1 MVRYKFPKAI
11 DWNTRLTHSS
21 VYAVQSE
28 YDKDL
33 IYLFEDGEAAMVRHR
48 DGMRW
53 KISETSRIAE
63 TIVNEEIKKEIIEI
77 YKEVRG
83 MENRICE
90 YCGKEYTPVTGIQRF
105 CGSKCSNKFYTKERA
120 ERRAKKKTKKTSN
133 IDIINREAISNGISY
148 GKYQAMKYLDTVESI
163 K

>member
-1 MVRYKFPKAI
+1 MVRYKFSKAI

-53 KISETSRIAE
+53 EISETPRIAE
-63 TIVNEEIKKEIIEI
+63 TIVNEEIQKK
-77 YKEVRG
+77 
-83 MENRICE
+83 
-90 YCGKEYTPVTGIQRF
+90 
-105 CGSKCSNKFYTKERA
+105 S
-120 ERRAKKKTKKTSN
+120 
-133 IDIINREAISNGISY
+133 
-148 GKYQAMKYLDTVESI
+148 
-163 K
+163 

>member
-33 IYLFEDGEAAMVRHR
+33 IYLFEDGEAAMVRHC

-53 KISETSRIAE
+53 KISETPRIAE
-63 TIVNEEIKKEIIEI
+63 TIVNEEIQKEIIEI

-105 CGSKCSNKFYTKERA
+105 CGSECSNKFYAKERA
-120 ERRAKKKTKKTSN
+120 ERRIKKKSKKTSN
-133 IDIINREAISNGISY
+133 LDAINRKAAAEGMSY
-148 GKYQAMKYLDTVESI
+148 GKYQAMKFMETLEGI
-163 K
+163 R

>member
-11 DWNTRLTHSS
+11 DWNTRLTHSP

-28 YDKDL
+28 HDKDL

-53 KISETSRIAE
+53 KISDTPRIAE

-83 MENRICE
+83 MKNRICE

-105 CGSKCSNKFYTKERA
+105 CESKCANRFYAKERA
-120 ERRAKKKTKKTSN
+120 EQRIKKKTKKASN
-133 IDIINREAISNGISY
+133 IDAISRKAASSGMTY
-148 GKYQAMKYLDTVESI
+148 GKYQAKKYMETMERI

>member
-11 DWNTRLTHSS
+11 DWNTRLTHSP

-28 YDKDL
+28 HDKDL
-33 IYLFEDGEAAMVRHR
+33 IYMFEGGEAAMVRHR

-53 KISETSRIAE
+53 KTSETHRIAA
-63 TIVNEEIKKEIIEI
+63 TIVNEEVRKEILEI
-77 YKEVRG
+77 YEEVRG

-105 CGSKCSNKFYTKERA
+105 CGNKCSSRFYAKGRA
-120 ERRAKKKTKKTSN
+120 ERRMKKKIKITSN
-133 IDIINREAISNGISY
+133 LDVINQKAVSSGMSY
-148 GKYQAMKYLDTVESI
+148 GKYQAMKYLETVERI